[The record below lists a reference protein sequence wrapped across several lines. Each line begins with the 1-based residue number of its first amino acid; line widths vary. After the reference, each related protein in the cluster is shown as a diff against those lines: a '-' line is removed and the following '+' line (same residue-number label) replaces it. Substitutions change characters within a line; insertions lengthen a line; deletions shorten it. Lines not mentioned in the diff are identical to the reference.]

1 MSSQDFS
8 YKSSKKSKGLQMPGI
23 IEQCLSNGM
32 FRIKLEN
39 GFKVLGHISG
49 KIRRNSVR
57 ILLGDLVIVELSL
70 YDLSRGRIVYRLNR
84 NKKKGA
90 PVGSHAAP
98 PRVGPDSATRKKNK
112 KFEKKH
118 SKKKKKK
125 F

>member
-1 MSSQDFS
+1 MSIFEQEFS
-8 YKSSKKSKGLQMPGI
+8 YKPSKKSKGLQVPGI

-84 NKKKGA
+84 NKKKSGA
-90 PVGSHAAP
+90 NSI
-98 PRVGPDSATRKKNK
+98 RKKNK
-112 KFEKKH
+112 KFEKKYP
-118 SKKKKKK
+118 KKKK